1 MTEITEKKDDLV
13 LIVDDTKENLQ
24 VLGNILRE
32 NKYKIV
38 LANNGS
44 EALAIVAKRLPDL
57 ILLDI
62 MMPDMDGFEV
72 CSRLKADERTM
83 HIPVIFLTA
92 KTETEDIVRGFKLG
106 GIDYITK
113 PFKHEELLIRVKTHV
128 ALKKARDLIV
138 EQNEKLE
145 LLNKEKNNFLS
156 IAAHDLKNPITA
168 IKGFSKIIEDEN
180 TTLSQEELI
189 DFSKEIRVT
198 AESMFQI
205 VVDLLDINAIE
216 EGKINFSIE
225 PFNIDDF
232 IKSKIDNYKLRA
244 AEKSITINFINN
256 TGNSIVNADSNKVGQ
271 VFENLLSNA
280 LKFSPFNKNIWI
292 KSEKITLGD
301 GREFIEISVKD
312 EGPGLTEDD
321 KSKLFGKFAKLSAR
335 PTNEESS
342 TGLGLSIVKRLAE
355 AMGGTIRCESTYGEG
370 AAFIFT
376 VRVKE

>member
-1 MTEITEKKDDLV
+1 MAEINEKKDDLV

-38 LANNGS
+38 LANNGT

-72 CSRLKADERTM
+72 CSRLKADDRTK
-83 HIPVIFLTA
+83 HIPVVFLTA
-92 KTETEDIVRGFKLG
+92 KTETDDIVRGFQLG

-138 EQNEKLE
+138 EQNVKLE

-180 TTLSQEELI
+180 ITLSKEEII

-198 AESMFQI
+198 SESMFQI

-216 EGKINFSIE
+216 EGKINLSFES
-225 PFNIDDF
+225 FNIDEF
-232 IKSKIDNYKLRA
+232 IKSKLDNYKLRA
-244 AEKSITINFINN
+244 AEKSISIHFKDTPDNFI
-256 TGNSIVNADSNKVGQ
+256 VFADSNKVGQ

-280 LKFSPFNKNIWI
+280 LKFSPFNKNIWVKTEKFI
-292 KSEKITLGD
+292 TSEGS
-301 GREFIEISVKD
+301 EFIEISVKD
-312 EGPGLTEDD
+312 EGPGLSEDD

-342 TGLGLSIVKRLAE
+342 TGLGLSIVKQLAE
-355 AMGGTIRCESTYGEG
+355 AMGGTIRCESTYGQG

-376 VRVKE
+376 VRVK

>member
-355 AMGGTIRCESTYGEG
+355 AMGGATRCESTYGEG

>member
-1 MTEITEKKDDLV
+1 MTDITEKNDDLI

-24 VLGNILRE
+24 VLGNVLRE
-32 NKYKIV
+32 NKYKIA

-44 EALAIVAKRLPDL
+44 EALAIVSKRLPDL

-72 CSRLKADERTM
+72 CRRLKADERTNP
-83 HIPVIFLTA
+83 IPVIFLTA
-92 KTETEDIVRGFKLG
+92 KTEIEDIVKGFQLG

-113 PFKHEELLIRVKTHV
+113 PFKHEELIIRVKTHV
-128 ALKKARDLIV
+128 ELKKARDLIIA
-138 EQNEKLE
+138 QNEKLA

-180 TTLSQEELI
+180 TSLSQEEII

-198 AESMFQI
+198 SESMFQI

-216 EGKINFSIE
+216 EGKINLTYDTYNVDE
-225 PFNIDDF
+225 F
-232 IKSKIDNYKLRA
+232 IQSKIDTYRLRA
-244 AEKSITINFINN
+244 SEKNIVIHYN
-256 TGNSIVNADSNKVGQ
+256 TDPDEFVVYGDLNKAGQ
-271 VFENLLSNA
+271 VLENLLSNA
-280 LKFSPFNKNIWI
+280 LKFSPFNKNIWVGSKRI
-292 KSEKITLGD
+292 TEADGSEM
-301 GREFIEISVKD
+301 IEISVKD
-312 EGPGLTEDD
+312 EGPGLTEED

-355 AMGGTIRCESTYGEG
+355 AMGGTIRCESVYGEG
-370 AAFIFT
+370 ASFIFT
-376 VRVKE
+376 IPVKI